1 MSVATGSPVHT
12 VLCDLDG
19 VVWLAG
25 VPIPGSVE
33 AIDKLRAAGRRVVF
47 VTNSSAPTIA
57 EHTAALAAVGIEAS
71 GDVIS
76 SATAAA
82 ALVSPG
88 ERVLVC
94 GGAGVH
100 EAVLSA
106 GAVSIDGSDEAG
118 AADGVDAVVV
128 GLHRT
133 FDYERLR
140 IAVAALQRG
149 ARFIACNRDPL
160 FPTPAGRV
168 PGAGAIVAAL
178 AASAQREP
186 EVAGKPHRAA
196 AEAVA
201 AHLGISLDDDAAF
214 IRGLVMVG
222 DQVSTDGLFAE
233 LLACRFALVRT
244 GNTAPA
250 AAIEMDA
257 AFDGFDLSAV
267 ASAMLATGE

>member
-1 MSVATGSPVHT
+1 MSVASGTSVHT

-25 VPIPGSVE
+25 VPIAGSVE
-33 AIDKLRAAGRRVVF
+33 AIDKLRAAGKRVVF

-57 EHTAALAAVGIEAS
+57 EHTAAMAAVGIDAT
-71 GDVIS
+71 GDIIS

-82 ALVSPG
+82 ALVRPG

-94 GGAGVH
+94 GGDGVH
-100 EAVLSA
+100 EAVVSA
-106 GAVSIDGSDEAG
+106 GAVAIDGTDEAG
-118 AADGVDAVVV
+118 VAAGVDAVVV

-133 FDYERLR
+133 FDYQRLR
-140 IAVAALQRG
+140 IAVAALQTG

-160 FPTPAGRV
+160 FPTPAGKV
-168 PGAGAIVAAL
+168 PGAGSIVAAV

-196 AEAVA
+196 AAAVA
-201 AHLGISLDDDAAF
+201 AHLGAALDDSAF
-214 IRGLVMVG
+214 TAGLVMVG
-222 DQVSTDGLFAE
+222 DQVSTDGLFAD

-244 GNTAPA
+244 GNTAPG
-250 AAIEMDA
+250 EVVDMVP

>member
-1 MSVATGSPVHT
+1 MSVATGAPVHT

-25 VPIPGSVE
+25 LPIAGSVE

-57 EHTAALAAVGIEAS
+57 EHTATLAGVGIDAE

-82 ALVSPG
+82 ALVHAG

-94 GGAGVH
+94 GGDGVR
-100 EAVLSA
+100 EAVVSVGALPIEGTDE
-106 GAVSIDGSDEAG
+106 GAVLE
-118 AADGVDAVVV
+118 GVDAVVV

-140 IAVAALQRG
+140 IAVAALQTG

-160 FPTPAGRV
+160 FPTPTGRV
-168 PGAGAIVAAL
+168 PGAGSIVAAV

-196 AEAVA
+196 AAAVA
-201 AHLGISLDDDAAF
+201 AHLGASLDDPAF
-214 IRGLVMVG
+214 TSGLVMVG
-222 DQVSTDGLFAE
+222 DQISTDGLFAE

-244 GNTAPA
+244 GNTAPGA
-250 AAIEMDA
+250 PLEMA
-257 AFDGFDLSAV
+257 PAFDGFDLSAV

>member
-1 MSVATGSPVHT
+1 MSVATGGAVHT

-25 VPIPGSVE
+25 VPIAGSVE
-33 AIDKLRAAGRRVVF
+33 AIDELRGAGRRVLF

-57 EHTAALAAVGIEAS
+57 EHTATLAAVGIEAA

-82 ALVSPG
+82 ALVNAG

-94 GGAGVH
+94 GGAGVT
-100 EAVLSA
+100 EAVVSA
-106 GAVSIDGSDEAG
+106 GALPVDGADEAA
-118 AADGVDAVVV
+118 AADGVDAVIV
-128 GLHRT
+128 GLHRS

-160 FPTPAGRV
+160 FPTPAGKV
-168 PGAGAIVAAL
+168 PGAGSIVAAV
-178 AASAQREP
+178 AASALREP
-186 EVAGKPHRAA
+186 EVAGKPHAA
-196 AEAVA
+196 AAAAVA
-201 AHLGISLDDDAAF
+201 AHLGAALDDDAF
-214 IRGLVMVG
+214 TDGLVMVG
-222 DQVSTDGLFAE
+222 DQVSTDGRFAE
-233 LLACRFALVRT
+233 LLGCRFALVRT
-244 GNTAPA
+244 GNTAPGA
-250 AAIEMDA
+250 PIGMHA

-267 ASAMLATGE
+267 ASAMLATVE